1 MPLHFEKKNTLRSV
15 DFNNE
20 KGTHIF
26 NFGSKA
32 ALVAQSVERRSHNPK
47 VASSILARRAHI
59 CHSSLWFFFPFF
71 HESSCNSSLY
81 LYLSIDEVGI
91 DSKNV

>member
-26 NFGSKA
+26 NFGCKA

-59 CHSSLWFFFPFF
+59 CHSSSWFFFPFF
-71 HESSCNSSLY
+71 MKVPATQVSTSTYPLMRLE
-81 LYLSIDEVGI
+81 
-91 DSKNV
+91 